1 MENFSLNNVVRLG
14 GVVSQSPVLSHEIYD
29 EKFYKVF
36 IDVLRLS
43 GQYDTLPIIV
53 SEKVVDLNNLTNGTS
68 VLIKGQ
74 FRSYNQPRNINNKL
88 VLSIFVK
95 EIEFKE
101 LKEIELLNEIVLEGF
116 LCKKPVYRKTPL
128 GREISDVI
136 IAVNRTYK
144 KSDYIPCILWGRNA
158 KFSENMEIGEKVK
171 ITGRIQ
177 SRKYEKKI
185 SDTESVSK
193 VAYEISV
200 SIFSKAK
207 ENEELSTLNNYNSI
221 NKEEE

>member
-1 MENFSLNNVVRLG
+1 MENFSLNNIVRLG
-14 GVVSQSPVLSHEIYD
+14 GVIESEPVLSHEIYE

-36 IDVLRLS
+36 INVLRLS
-43 GQYDTLPIIV
+43 GQYDTLPIIL
-53 SEKVVDLNNLTNGTS
+53 SEKLVDVSKLVKGASIL
-68 VLIKGQ
+68 VKGQ
-74 FRSYNQPRNINNKL
+74 FRSYNQPKNENNKL

-95 EIEFKE
+95 DIEFKDIN
-101 LKEIELLNEIVLEGF
+101 EIELLNEIVLEGF
-116 LCKKPVYRKTPL
+116 LCKKPIYRKTPL

-171 ITGRIQ
+171 VVGRIQ

-185 SDTESVSK
+185 NETETISK

-207 ENEELSTLNNYNSI
+207 EDDNLNI
-221 NKEEE
+221 EEE